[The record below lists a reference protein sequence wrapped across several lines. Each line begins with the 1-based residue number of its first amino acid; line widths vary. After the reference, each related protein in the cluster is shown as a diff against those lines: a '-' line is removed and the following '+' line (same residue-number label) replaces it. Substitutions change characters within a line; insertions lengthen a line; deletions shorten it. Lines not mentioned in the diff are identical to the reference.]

1 MGLLLKERAL
11 VFGWSRC
18 RVPFSEQ
25 LSSSLQPSVA
35 APERYSQRSLP
46 RSNNDFAPGV
56 VFRQRGLIDHHP
68 GPDALSALDRK
79 RAFVSATTN
88 CL

>member
-25 LSSSLQPSVA
+25 L
-35 APERYSQRSLP
+35 
-46 RSNNDFAPGV
+46 
-56 VFRQRGLIDHHP
+56 
-68 GPDALSALDRK
+68 
-79 RAFVSATTN
+79 
-88 CL
+88 